1 MCAHVLLGFDRP
13 LELIRHTHQRLEHR
27 CALMQRLSAHLSE
40 SGCDADARATAGHI
54 VRFFEEEMAHHH
66 EDEEQEFYDA
76 VVEAAP
82 AKTRPAVAQL
92 VAELREEHERLQAVW
107 RDVLRPQLTGIMEG
121 RSDALNREA
130 VDRCHM
136 LYVSHIEREEHV
148 LLPIAEKRFSREQLE
163 RLGRG
168 MAERRNEPYPGGA

>member
-1 MCAHVLLGFDRP
+1 MCAQALLGFDRP

-27 CALMQRLSAHLSE
+27 CALMQRLSAHLSA
-40 SGCDADARATAGHI
+40 SGCDADAQATAGHI

-66 EDEEQEFYDA
+66 EDEELEFYDA

-82 AKTRPAVAQL
+82 AKSRAAVAKL
-92 VAELREEHERLQAVW
+92 VAELRGEHERLQAVW
-107 RDVLRPQLTGIMEG
+107 RDVLRPQLAAIMEG
-121 RSDALNREA
+121 RSKELNREA

-136 LYVSHIEREEHV
+136 LYVSHIEREEET
-148 LLPIAEKRFSREQLE
+148 LLPIAEKRFSPEQLE

-168 MAERRNEPYPGGA
+168 MAERRKEPYPDGA

>member
-1 MCAHVLLGFDRP
+1 MCAQELLGFDRP

-27 CALMQRLSAHLSE
+27 CALMQRLGAHLSE

-54 VRFFEEEMAHHH
+54 VRFFDEEMAHHH
-66 EDEEQEFYDA
+66 DDEEHEFYDA

-82 AKTRPAVAQL
+82 AKTRSVVAKL

-121 RSDALNREA
+121 RSEALNREA

-136 LYVSHIEREEHV
+136 LYVSHIEREEQT
-148 LLPIAEKRFSREQLE
+148 LLPIAEKRFSREQIE

-168 MAERRNEPYPGGA
+168 MAERRKEPYPGDA